1 MGQSES
7 PLIVRPYV
15 PDMTRSE
22 LLALMTCGM
31 ATLSGGMIAVYVQ
44 KGADAVALLAGGMM
58 SAPCALYLAKLLLP
72 EYETPRTAAGAK
84 AVHTRKYSNAIEA
97 IADGASAGVMLL
109 IKMVA
114 MVIAFLSII
123 ALVDYLL
130 HCDQP
135 RPFAPRDLRTHLRT
149 GGVPPRTG
157 WRRCSAGRRA
167 VGHQAGGQRVHRLHG
182 YDQSQAHPS

>member
-1 MGQSES
+1 
-7 PLIVRPYV
+7 
-15 PDMTRSE
+15 
-22 LLALMTCGM
+22 M

-58 SAPCALYLAKLLLP
+58 SAPCALYLSKLLLP

-114 MVIAFLSII
+114 MVIAFLSLI

-130 HCDQP
+130 HCANPDLSL
-135 RPFAPRDLRTHLRT
+135 RGIFGRIFAPVAFLLGL
-149 GGVPPRTG
+149 GGDDVPQVAALLGTKLD
-157 WRRCSAGRRA
+157 
-167 VGHQAGGQRVHRLHG
+167 GQRVIAFTRH
-182 YDQSQAHPS
+182 DQSQAHPS